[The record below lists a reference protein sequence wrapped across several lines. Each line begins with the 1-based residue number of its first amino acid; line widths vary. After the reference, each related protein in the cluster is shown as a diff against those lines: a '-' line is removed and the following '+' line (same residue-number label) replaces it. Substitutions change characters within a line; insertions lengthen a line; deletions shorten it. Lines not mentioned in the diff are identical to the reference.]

1 MLTYKKIK
9 IILLTLYGQY
19 DNHHLILLPMGLLLT
34 EYLTVQNVLNQKFQN
49 LLEEITTNEFVT
61 EVGDKIFEETG
72 KTFDDEQVKQMIGEM
87 LVPQLLNISNMV
99 NNQ

>member
-1 MLTYKKIK
+1 
-9 IILLTLYGQY
+9 
-19 DNHHLILLPMGLLLT
+19 MGLMLT
-34 EYLTVQNVLNQKFQN
+34 EYFTVQNILNQKFEN
-49 LLEEITTNEFVT
+49 LIEEVSTNEFVT

-72 KTFDDEQVKQMIGEM
+72 KSFDDEQVKQMIGEM

>member
-1 MLTYKKIK
+1 
-9 IILLTLYGQY
+9 
-19 DNHHLILLPMGLLLT
+19 MGLLLT
-34 EYLTVQNVLNQKFQN
+34 EYLTVQNILNEKIQN
-49 LLEEITTNEFVT
+49 LIEEITTNEFVT

-72 KTFDDEQVKQMIGEM
+72 KDIDDEQVKQMIGEM

>member
-1 MLTYKKIK
+1 
-9 IILLTLYGQY
+9 
-19 DNHHLILLPMGLLLT
+19 MGLMLT
-34 EYLTVQNVLNQKFQN
+34 EYLTVQNILNQKFEN

-72 KTFDDEQVKQMIGEM
+72 KSFDDEQVKQMIGEM
-87 LVPQLLNISNMV
+87 LVPQLLNVSNMV

>member
-1 MLTYKKIK
+1 
-9 IILLTLYGQY
+9 
-19 DNHHLILLPMGLLLT
+19 MGLLLT
-34 EYLTVQNVLNQKFQN
+34 EYFIVQETLNQKFEN
-49 LLEEITTNEFVT
+49 LIEEISSNEFIT

-72 KTFDDEQVKQMIGEM
+72 KTFDDEQVKMMIGEM

>member
-1 MLTYKKIK
+1 
-9 IILLTLYGQY
+9 
-19 DNHHLILLPMGLLLT
+19 MGLLLT
-34 EYLTVQNVLNQKFQN
+34 EYFTVQNILNQKFEN

-72 KTFDDEQVKQMIGEM
+72 KSFDDEQVKVMIGEM

>member
-1 MLTYKKIK
+1 
-9 IILLTLYGQY
+9 
-19 DNHHLILLPMGLLLT
+19 MGLMLT
-34 EYLTVQNVLNQKFQN
+34 EYFTVQNILNQKFEN
-49 LLEEITTNEFVT
+49 LIEEISTNEFVT

-72 KTFDDEQVKQMIGEM
+72 KSFDDEQVKQMIGEM

>member
-1 MLTYKKIK
+1 
-9 IILLTLYGQY
+9 
-19 DNHHLILLPMGLLLT
+19 MGLMLT

-49 LLEEITTNEFVT
+49 LIEEISTNEFVT
-61 EVGDKIFEETG
+61 QVGDKIFEETG
-72 KTFDDEQVKQMIGEM
+72 KSFDDEQVKQMIGEM